1 MLKDYLWA
9 VRCQLHFLDK
19 NPNDIINFNIQ
30 PEMANR
36 LGYNDRGGLKNVERL

>member
-1 MLKDYLWA
+1 MRRLFRQSD
-9 VRCQLHFLDK
+9 VNFILDK

-36 LGYNDRGGLKNVERL
+36 LGYNDRGLKNVKDL